1 MSSESQDLEYL
12 TKLWI
17 DFFTFSEFLTYTH
30 SLRIFFIGIGQ
41 QPLLMGPELGR
52 CSFRPTLSMIFF
64 GEKLYYVCM
73 IKNIFMHIL

>member
-41 QPLLMGPELGR
+41 PLLMGPELGR

-64 GEKLYYVCM
+64 SEKLYCM
-73 IKNIFMHIL
+73 YD